1 MPTINRF
8 ATVHAPA
15 HWQAV
20 DFISDLH
27 LQASEPDTAAA
38 WRNYLSRPQGE
49 KADALFILGDLFEV
63 WIGDDELDD
72 PHGFAAKCAGALRQY
87 SVTTPIYFLCGNR
100 DFLIGERALAGC
112 GMSGLPDPAVLDFHG
127 TRCLLSH
134 GDELCLEDTTYQT
147 FRALVRS
154 DAWRSEFLARPMQER
169 KVIARDLRQKSESRK
184 QLIDDDPELWADVD
198 ARAAS
203 AWLSE
208 AGATVLIHGH
218 THRPGTHELG
228 NGCRREVLS
237 DWDAS
242 AHPPRLEVLR
252 LTRKGMRRLSLA

>member
-1 MPTINRF
+1 
-8 ATVHAPA
+8 
-15 HWQAV
+15 
-20 DFISDLH
+20 
-27 LQASEPDTAAA
+27 
-38 WRNYLSRPQGE
+38 
-49 KADALFILGDLFEV
+49 
-63 WIGDDELDD
+63 
-72 PHGFAAKCAGALRQY
+72 
-87 SVTTPIYFLCGNR
+87 
-100 DFLIGERALAGC
+100 
-112 GMSGLPDPAVLDFHG
+112 
-127 TRCLLSH
+127 
-134 GDELCLEDTTYQT
+134 
-147 FRALVRS
+147 
-154 DAWRSEFLARPMQER
+154 MQER